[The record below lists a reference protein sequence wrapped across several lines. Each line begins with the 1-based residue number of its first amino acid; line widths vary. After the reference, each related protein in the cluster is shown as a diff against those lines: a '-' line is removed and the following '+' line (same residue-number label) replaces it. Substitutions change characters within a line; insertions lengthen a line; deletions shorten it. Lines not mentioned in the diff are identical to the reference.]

1 MHHVPLLSSRGI
13 SARRTICFACV
24 YFFFYIIMIS
34 KANLS
39 QDLLDRFYDFH
50 DFRNLFTNWYH
61 LMIYVLFFFL

>member
-1 MHHVPLLSSRGI
+1 MYHFLARAVYLPGGLYVLRAYI
-13 SARRTICFACV
+13 S
-24 YFFFYIIMIS
+24 FFYIKMIS